1 MRITTARI
9 FVSDL
14 AQAHD
19 FYAQKLGLK
28 PTAGGLEQGFCVFDA
43 GGVQLVVE
51 PVHADAPQEELDLVG
66 RFTGLSF
73 TVADAQQS
81 YRDLTA
87 LGVEFTGAPE
97 QQPWGG
103 ILATLRDPAGNAL
116 QLVQMPTVGLSPQFE
131 RLLDQH

>member
-1 MRITTARI
+1 MRINTARI

-28 PTAGGLEQGFCVFDA
+28 PTAGGLEQGFSVFDA

-51 PVHADAPQEELDLVG
+51 PVHADAPQGELDLVG

-81 YRDLTA
+81 YRDLAA
-87 LGVEFTGAPE
+87 LGVVFTGAPE
-97 QQPWGG
+97 QQAWGG
-103 ILATLRDPAGNAL
+103 ILATLRDPSGNEL
-116 QLVQMPTVGLSPQFE
+116 QLVQLPAGA
-131 RLLDQH
+131 